1 MKTEMYQQNLDGT
14 VTYIETIDD
23 GIPELVKEG
32 EVKLVPTSGGARI
45 TVNSIY
51 AGQFITLQR
60 EQTSTA
66 NMGNVT
72 LINVI
77 DGVSFEIRSTNAS
90 DAGTIKWK
98 LIEE

>member
-1 MKTEMYQQNLDGT
+1 
-14 VTYIETIDD
+14 
-23 GIPELVKEG
+23 
-32 EVKLVPTSGGARI
+32 
-45 TVNSIY
+45 
-51 AGQFITLQR
+51 
-60 EQTSTA
+60 
-66 NMGNVT
+66 MGNVT